1 MLIGRIYPL
10 PIQMQLS
17 EKPKILCCHFIVF
30 VESTL
35 HFERF
40 EKKIKK
46 NKHLSLSISEVI
58 DSERHA
64 YLYP

>member
-1 MLIGRIYPL
+1 MLIGRIYSL
-10 PIQMQLS
+10 PIQMQSS

-40 EKKIKK
+40 KKK

>member
-1 MLIGRIYPL
+1 
-10 PIQMQLS
+10 MQS
-17 EKPKILCCHFIVF
+17 FEKPKILCCHFIVF

-40 EKKIKK
+40 EKKK
-46 NKHLSLSISEVI
+46 NKPLSLSISEVI
-58 DSERHA
+58 DSKIHA

>member
-40 EKKIKK
+40 EKKI
-46 NKHLSLSISEVI
+46 NKPLSLSISEVI